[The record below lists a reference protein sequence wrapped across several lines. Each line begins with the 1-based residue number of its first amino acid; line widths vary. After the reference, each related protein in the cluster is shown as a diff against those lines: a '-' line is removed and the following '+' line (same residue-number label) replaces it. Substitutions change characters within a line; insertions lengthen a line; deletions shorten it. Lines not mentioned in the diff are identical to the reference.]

1 MKITYS
7 ISPSAQSQS
16 HLQHAPL
23 SREWLLHTSN
33 HASLIPE
40 IANVQG
46 LPKAYKYQFPRACSL
61 QLHSCIQRGSITA
74 LFYFLLLIPRGGGG
88 WVGGTGSVRTL
99 TLTMDSEHLAVAMP
113 R

>member
-16 HLQHAPL
+16 HLQHPPL

-46 LPKAYKYQFPRACSL
+46 LPKAHKYQFPRAPSL
-61 QLHSCIQRGSITA
+61 QLHSCIQHGSITA
-74 LFYFLLLIPRGGGG
+74 LFYFLLLIPRREGG
-88 WVGGTGSVRTL
+88 WGAGSVRTL
-99 TLTMDSEHLAVAMP
+99 TLTMDGEHLAVAMP